1 MSEGARGGGRGS
13 VGTVLVARRA
23 ILIESGEGF
32 GLAAKARNDEQ
43 PCNPVEHDRRYF
55 TPTTFK
61 RRCTHATPHEGTGS
75 PRIIIPFQVNR
86 LYLAMQVSRPS
97 FSLPAPPAPRRGNR
111 ASPLPPYSPP
121 RIAQFSPSPFVLLLT
136 TVLPRLPLNRSYLF
150 IVYSHRCS
158 CARTYTFLS
167 FLFLFLLFFLGLT
180 ERWLGGGQG
189 RMFVLEE
196 YELRRIFFFL
206 SRQIGERGIEGFFL
220 SCLFL
225 FLFFN
230 IDRNIVTRQ
239 VGILVSFKKFNGG
252 WKVLREAFLDRQE
265 KRELKD
271 FF

>member
-23 ILIESGEGF
+23 ILIESGE

-97 FSLPAPPAPRRGNR
+97 FSLLSTPPPCSASRQPRVAPLSLLF
-111 ASPLPPYSPP
+111 ASDRPVFPLSFRSLINDRSTEATFKQILSFYCLF
-121 RIAQFSPSPFVLLLT
+121 AQVLL
-136 TVLPRLPLNRSYLF
+136 
-150 IVYSHRCS
+150 
-158 CARTYTFLS
+158 RTYVYFSLVS
-167 FLFLFLLFFLGLT
+167 FSFSSFFLGLT
-180 ERWLGGGQG
+180 ERWLGGGGGQG

-196 YELRRIFFFL
+196 YELCRIFFF
-206 SRQIGERGIEGFFL
+206 
-220 SCLFL
+220 
-225 FLFFN
+225 
-230 IDRNIVTRQ
+230 
-239 VGILVSFKKFNGG
+239 
-252 WKVLREAFLDRQE
+252 FLDRQE
-265 KRELKD
+265 KRESKD